1 MLEGNVFRAANF
13 DEADPYDMMILKQLK
28 SQYWDPDVFPLTNDR
43 AVWQALDPEM
53 RTLVMRVFTGLTM
66 LDTLQGEIGAE
77 SMMRDSTSDGEAAVW
92 GFILMTE
99 ISIHALSYSRV
110 FQTLDEQG
118 KGKSAFVWSDSNEY
132 LQNKARIMRKYYAEG
147 DPHKKKVAT
156 VMLESFLFYSGFF
169 LALWLHG
176 QAMLTNTGDMIKTII
191 RDEAVHGAYAG
202 AKFQQGIEGLSGEE
216 RGDLETWVYD
226 LLDDL
231 YANEIKYT
239 EDLYADYEE
248 LIPEVKVF
256 LRYNANRALMNLGYD
271 PLFPHED
278 PNAMVMNGLS
288 LDSATHDFF
297 SQKGAA
303 YSMANVVASTDDTW
317 NFELVDK

>member
-1 MLEGNVFRAANF
+1 MLQGDIFKAANF

-43 AVWQALDPEM
+43 AVWHALDPEM
-53 RTLVMRVFTGLTM
+53 RTLIMRVFTGLTM

-77 SMMRDSTSDGEAAVW
+77 SMMRDSTSDGESAVW

-110 FQTLDEQG
+110 FQTLDEQQ
-118 KGKSAFVWSDSNEY
+118 KGKPAFIWSDSNEF
-132 LQNKARIMRKYYAEG
+132 LQNKARIMRKYYGEG
-147 DPHKKKVAT
+147 NPHKKKVAT

-169 LALWLHG
+169 LPLWLHG
-176 QAMLTNTGDMIKTII
+176 QAMLTNTGDMVKTII
-191 RDEAVHGAYAG
+191 RDEAVHGSYAG
-202 AKFQQGIEGLSGEE
+202 AKYQQGLEKLTSEE
-216 RGDLETWVYD
+216 REELEDWVMDLVDE
-226 LLDDL
+226 L
-231 YANEIKYT
+231 YANEVKYT
-239 EDLYADYEE
+239 EGLYADFEE

-271 PLFPHED
+271 PLFKHEE

-317 NFELVDK
+317 NSQLVLK

>member
-1 MLEGNVFRAANF
+1 MLENNVFKAANF

-28 SQYWDPDVFPLTNDR
+28 SQYWDPDVFPLSNDR

-53 RTLVMRVFTGLTM
+53 RTLIMRVFTGLTL

-77 SMMRDSTSDGEAAVW
+77 SLMKDATSDGEAAVW

-99 ISIHALSYSRV
+99 IAIHALSYSRV
-110 FQTLDEQG
+110 FQTLDEQQ
-118 KGKSAFVWSDSNEY
+118 KGKPAYVWSDANPY
-132 LQNKARIMRKYYAEG
+132 LRQKEQIMRKYYGEG
-147 DPHKKKVAT
+147 NPHKKKVAT

-169 LALWLHG
+169 LPLWLHG

-191 RDEAVHGAYAG
+191 RDEAVHGSYAG
-202 AKFQQGIEGLSGEE
+202 AKFQQGIAGLSEEE
-216 RGDLETWVYD
+216 RDDLETWTYD

-239 EDLYADYEE
+239 EGLYADYED

-271 PLFPHED
+271 PLFPHEE

-303 YSMANVVASTDDTW
+303 YSMANVVPSTNDTW
-317 NFELVDK
+317 NSQLVLK